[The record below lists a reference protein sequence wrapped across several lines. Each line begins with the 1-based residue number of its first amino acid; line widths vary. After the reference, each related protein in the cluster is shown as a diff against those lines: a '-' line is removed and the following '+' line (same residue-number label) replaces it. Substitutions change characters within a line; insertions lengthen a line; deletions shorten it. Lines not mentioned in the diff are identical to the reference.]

1 MDQHRRGFIVDEAIA
16 TDSARRSSSVLDP
29 SELYEVTNTLPELG
43 RPVLVEALTGVVD
56 AGAAVRLAS
65 QHLLSALDHQPA
77 VTFDVDQLL
86 DYRSRRPPMIF
97 VEDHWEHYEE
107 PLLGLHVLN
116 DSAGTPFLLL
126 CGPEPDLQWKRF
138 TAAIRTVVVRMG
150 IRLTVGL
157 NAIPMAVPHT
167 RPCGITAHATR
178 PDLVTGYEPWLRR
191 VQVPGSAGHL
201 LEYELGR
208 DGRDAMGFAAHVPH
222 YLSQTDYPEATET
235 LLAAV
240 SKATGLLL
248 PLDGLR
254 AASAAVRDNVN
265 RQLEDGAEAAA
276 LVQALEEQY
285 DAFMRGREND
295 HLSAATAEPL
305 PTADELGAA
314 LERFLA
320 EQTEPGGPP
329 TS

>member
-1 MDQHRRGFIVDEAIA
+1 M
-16 TDSARRSSSVLDP
+16 LDP
-29 SELYEVTNTLPELG
+29 SELYEVADDLPELG

-56 AGAAVRLAS
+56 AGGAVRLAG
-65 QHLLSALDHQPA
+65 QHLLSALEHRLV

-86 DYRSRRPPMIF
+86 DYRSRRPAMIF

-107 PLLGLHVLN
+107 PVLGLYALN
-116 DSAGTPFLLL
+116 DSAGTAFLLL

-138 TAAIRTVVVRMG
+138 TAAVRTVMTRLG
-150 IRLTVGL
+150 IQVTVGL
-157 NAIPMAVPHT
+157 NAIPMAIPHT
-167 RPCGITAHATR
+167 RPCGLTAHATR
-178 PDLVTGYEPWLRR
+178 PGLVTGYEPWLRR

-222 YLSQTDYPEATET
+222 YLSQTDYPDAAET
-235 LLAAV
+235 LLTAV

-248 PLDGLR
+248 PLDELR
-254 AASAAVRDNVN
+254 TAAAAVRDNVN
-265 RQLEDGAEAAA
+265 QQLEDGGEAAA

-285 DAFMRGREND
+285 DAFMRGRESTN
-295 HLSAATAEPL
+295 LPAATTGPL

-320 EQTEPGGPP
+320 EQAEPGGPP
-329 TS
+329 TP

>member
-1 MDQHRRGFIVDEAIA
+1 M
-16 TDSARRSSSVLDP
+16 LDP
-29 SELYEVTNTLPELG
+29 SALYEIADDLPELG

-56 AGAAVRLAS
+56 AGGAVRLAS
-65 QHLLSALDHQPA
+65 QHLLSALEHRLI

-86 DYRSRRPPMIF
+86 DYRSRRPSMIF

-107 PLLGLHVLN
+107 PVLGLHVLN
-116 DSAGTPFLLL
+116 DSAGTSFLLL
-126 CGPEPDLQWKRF
+126 CGPEPDLQWMRF
-138 TAAIRTVVVRMG
+138 TTAVRGVAALLGVQV
-150 IRLTVGL
+150 TVGL

-191 VQVPGSAGHL
+191 VQVPGTAGHL

-208 DGRDAMGFAAHVPH
+208 EGRDAMGFAAHVPH
-222 YLSQTDYPEATET
+222 YLSQTDYPAATEA
-235 LLAAV
+235 LLTAV

-254 AASAAVRDNVN
+254 AASAAVHDNVN
-265 RQLEDGAEAAA
+265 RQLEEGAEAAA
-276 LVQALEEQY
+276 LVRALEEQY
-285 DAFMRGREND
+285 DAFMRGREGSN
-295 HLSAATAEPL
+295 LPTATTDSL

-329 TS
+329 TP